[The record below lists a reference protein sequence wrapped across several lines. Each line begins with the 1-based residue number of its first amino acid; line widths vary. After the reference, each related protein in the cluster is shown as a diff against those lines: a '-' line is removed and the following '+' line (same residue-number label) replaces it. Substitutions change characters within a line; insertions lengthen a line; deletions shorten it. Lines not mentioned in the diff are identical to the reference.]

1 MANPS
6 GTGAGDPGRDAG
18 QPDSDPITEVIRIP
32 ADAPDVDER
41 RYTAPGFDAG
51 FTQIIDRVPDAETE
65 FIATS
70 TTSFASTPGTAP
82 QAVAPQSPRR
92 PRWLLPALLTVALLA
107 AAGIVGAVMVNRAAA
122 ASRQQ
127 AVRSV
132 IETFDG
138 AVRKGDLAT
147 LRSVTCGQTH
157 DAYVNYDDK
166 AWADAYERISAAKQY
181 PVVAGIDEV
190 VVNGDHAEANV
201 TSYMAF
207 DPATTST
214 RSFDLW
220 FRDDRWR
227 ICESP

>member
-18 QPDSDPITEVIRIP
+18 QPDNDPITEVIRIP
-32 ADAPDVDER
+32 ADAPGVDER

-82 QAVAPQSPRR
+82 QAVATQSPRR

-220 FRDDRWR
+220 FRDDRWK
-227 ICESP
+227 ICQSP